1 MPQHD
6 IIEITRNGHKVAVE
20 HLTFT
25 EMIELS
31 NRIGATAKTSLP
43 ALVREAGA
51 AQSGFSS

>member
-43 ALVREAGA
+43 ALVREAEA